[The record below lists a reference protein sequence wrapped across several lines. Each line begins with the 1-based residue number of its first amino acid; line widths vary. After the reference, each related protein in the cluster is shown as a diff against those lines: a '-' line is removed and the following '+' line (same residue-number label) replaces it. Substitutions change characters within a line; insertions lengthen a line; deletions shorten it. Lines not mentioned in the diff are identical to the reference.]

1 MMKIALIQL
10 NIATDAK
17 PKNNERAERFIKKA
31 AQEACDV
38 AVLPELFNTG
48 FSKNIVAIADEED
61 GETASVLSKLAKE
74 YHIHLIAGFTEK
86 AIGSKKTRNIA
97 AVYNREGELAAKY
110 TKIHPFSFTREDRYF
125 TSGNQL
131 VTFDVEGVSSGIFI
145 CYDLRFPEIFRS
157 IAKDV
162 HLIWIVA
169 NWPASRKEHWETLLK
184 ARAIENQCFVIGVNR
199 TGTDHQ
205 GLHFP
210 GASHI
215 FDPLGQKICS
225 GNETEELLTGEI
237 DPDAVIRIR
246 AKFPFLQD
254 MRPFQMEFTLQ

>member
-10 NIATDAK
+10 NITAEAK
-17 PKNNERAERFIKKA
+17 QTNYERAESFIKKA

-38 AVLPELFNTG
+38 AVLPELFSTG
-48 FSKNIVAIADEED
+48 FPKNIVAIADEEE
-61 GETASVLSKLAKE
+61 GETASVLSKLAKG
-74 YHIHLIAGFTEK
+74 YNMNLIAGFTEK
-86 AIGSKKTRNIA
+86 AIGSEKAKNVA
-97 AVYNREGELAAKY
+97 AVYNREGGLIAKY
-110 TKIHPFSFTREDRYF
+110 TKIHPFSFTKEDRYF
-125 TSGNQL
+125 TSGDRL
-131 VTFDVEGVSSGIFI
+131 VTFEVEGIPSGIFI

-162 HLIWIVA
+162 HLIFIIA
-169 NWPASRKEHWETLLK
+169 NWPTARKEHWETLLK

-215 FDPLGQKICS
+215 FDPFGEDICIGDETAELVMAKI
-225 GNETEELLTGEI
+225 
-237 DPDAVIRIR
+237 DVAQVIKVRSD
-246 AKFPFLQD
+246 FPFLQD
-254 MRPFQMEFTLQ
+254 MRPFHMMLT